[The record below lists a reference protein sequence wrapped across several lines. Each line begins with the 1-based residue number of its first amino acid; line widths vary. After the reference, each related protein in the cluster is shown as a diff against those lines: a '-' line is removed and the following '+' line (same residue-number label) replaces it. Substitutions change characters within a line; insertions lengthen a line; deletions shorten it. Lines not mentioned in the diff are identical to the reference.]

1 MLPFQEAEAAIA
13 AFDAMKNESYAERQ
27 KAAYAAAD
35 AVLACIPVACIN
47 NSQPRDVIANQLLG
61 DQFGPPRPSQWF
73 RDLLASD
80 DYKEKQSLKAGVLEY
95 LFKLK
100 YNFGV

>member
-13 AFDAMKNESYAERQ
+13 AFDGMKNESYAERQ

-35 AVLACIPVACIN
+35 AVLACIPVTTTNGAL
-47 NSQPRDVIANQLLG
+47 PRDVIANQLLG

-80 DYKEKQSLKAGVLEY
+80 KYKADQTAKVAALEHLFGLKAA
-95 LFKLK
+95 
-100 YNFGV
+100 FGV